1 MINKIGGLFLD
12 PYPLRTILITLIKKG
27 KIFGYKKRLKI
38 GALERQHYGYCV
50 YHAAMLAK
58 KLGNPKISVLEFG
71 VAGGNG
77 LVNLEYHAQKV
88 TKCSHIDIDVY
99 GFDTGEGLP
108 DFLDYRDL
116 PYYFQKGFYD
126 MDVQKLKKRLKTA
139 KLILGDIK
147 NTIDVFLKEY
157 NPAPIGAIMF
167 DLDYYSS
174 TKAALDMFEADEK
187 YFLPRVFCYFDD
199 VSGNETALYNDFTGE
214 RLAIS
219 EFNQTH
225 KTRKLAKAHLSP
237 QKIVVPWHHKLWIFH
252 NFEHN
257 KYNFFVAKSRLP
269 IRLGNRQLQ

>member
-1 MINKIGGLFLD
+1 MLDKIGGFLLA
-12 PYPLRTILITLIKKG
+12 YPLRTILITLIKKS
-27 KIFGYKKRLKI
+27 KIFGYEKLVKI
-38 GALERQHYGYCV
+38 GALERPHYGYCV

-58 KLGNPKISVLEFG
+58 NLGIQKISVLELG

-77 LVNLEYHAQKV
+77 LINLEYHAQQV
-88 TKCSHIDIDVY
+88 TKCLHIDIDVY

-108 DFLDYRDL
+108 DYLDYRDL
-116 PYYFQKGFYD
+116 PYSWKKGFYD

-147 NTIDVFLKEY
+147 NTIDVFFKEY

-167 DLDYYSS
+167 DLDFYSS
-174 TKAALDMFEADEK
+174 TNAALDMFDADEK
-187 YFLPRVFCYFDD
+187 YFLPRIFCYFDD
-199 VSGNETALYNDFTGE
+199 VCGSEIELFNDFTGE

-225 KTRKLAKAHLSP
+225 KTMKLAKAYHLLSK
-237 QKIVVPWHHKLWIFH
+237 KIVIPWYHRIWIFH

-257 KYNFFVAKSRLP
+257 QYNFFIGKSL
-269 IRLGNRQLQ
+269 IDQIWLK